1 VVRAAAALAVALG
14 LLSGCAPRLAVQPE
28 VRTADV
34 TVGDVRLRVR
44 HWPGDEKSARRV
56 IRALETAVPRAQRWG
71 PMAAPITITI
81 HPSHD
86 ALVSAVQRQGYDWLR
101 AWARYQTIDL
111 QSPRTWGLL
120 AVPDRKIE
128 ELLAHELTHCA
139 MYQVAGSDVTW
150 MFKEIPRW
158 FSEGI
163 ATVTAG
169 QGYRYG
175 GLAEIK
181 AFYQEKLPGSG
192 DGETG
197 RRVPRMPVAFH
208 GDPIIDPDPIYM
220 DQSDVVYGA
229 AHHAAEFLFAR
240 YGADRVRKALDLMGK
255 GQRFPAA
262 FKEAIGITD
271 AEFASDFRRY
281 VVWEGWKR

>member
-1 VVRAAAALAVALG
+1 MVRALAIAALLAA
-14 LLSGCAPRLAVQPE
+14 SGCAARFASHAE
-28 VRTADV
+28 VFTEDV
-34 TVGDVRLRVR
+34 VVDDVRLRVR
-44 HWPGDEKSARRV
+44 WWAGDEKQARRV
-56 IRALETAVPRAQRWG
+56 IRSLETAVPKARRWG
-71 PMAAPITITI
+71 AMNAPITITI
-81 HPSHD
+81 HPSHE
-86 ALVSAVQRQGYDWLR
+86 ALEHAAGRQGYEWLR
-101 AWARYQTIDL
+101 AWARYQTIEF
-111 QSPRTWGLL
+111 QSPRTWGIL

-139 MYQVAGSDVTW
+139 MYQASGSDVTW

-175 GLAEIK
+175 GLAAIK
-181 AFYQEKLPGSG
+181 AFYQEKLPGSAG
-192 DGETG
+192 GEPG
-197 RRVPRMPVAFH
+197 RRGPRMPVAFH

-220 DQSDVVYGA
+220 EQSDVVYGA

-240 YGADRVRKALDLMGK
+240 YGEERVRKIVALMGK

-262 FKEAIGITD
+262 FREAIGISD

-281 VVWEGWKR
+281 VVWEGWRR